1 MLLVDAHQWR
11 DMLSCAAQVLDRA
24 EAARVARKRFERD
37 RDLLTLAY
45 ATHRL
50 WLAHSLDCDPAAVP
64 LTRDARGA
72 PQLPGTHLSTSL
84 SHCGGAIAIALGAA
98 GAVGVDIE
106 PLARAAGMSELAK
119 HICHPN
125 EWRAL
130 ARAPAHERDRA
141 LLRLW
146 VRKEALLKAAG
157 VGLRWD
163 MAGFEAPCGAPIAFA
178 CGVDNDLHVIDIKN
192 ECQFI
197 AALATAPEADV
208 DWAWLGAA
216 LPLADVDGLS

>member
-1 MLLVDAHQWR
+1 
-11 DMLSCAAQVLDRA
+11 
-24 EAARVARKRFERD
+24 
-37 RDLLTLAY
+37 
-45 ATHRL
+45 
-50 WLAHSLDCDPAAVP
+50 
-64 LTRDARGA
+64 
-72 PQLPGTHLSTSL
+72 
-84 SHCGGAIAIALGAA
+84 
-98 GAVGVDIE
+98 
-106 PLARAAGMSELAK
+106 MSELAK

-130 ARAPAHERDRA
+130 AHAPANERDHA

-146 VRKEALLKAAG
+146 VRKEALLKAVG
-157 VGLRWD
+157 VGLHWD
-163 MAGFEAPCGAPIAFA
+163 MAGFEAPCGSPIAFA
-178 CGVDNDLHVIDIKN
+178 CVVDNDLHVIDIKN